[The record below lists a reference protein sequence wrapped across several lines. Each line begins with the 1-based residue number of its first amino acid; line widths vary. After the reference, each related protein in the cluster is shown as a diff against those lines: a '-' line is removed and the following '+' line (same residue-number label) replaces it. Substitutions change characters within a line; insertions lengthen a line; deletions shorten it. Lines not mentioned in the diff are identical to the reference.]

1 MRRSALLLSVAL
13 VVAAVAAVPAGG
25 LAAPD
30 GVAAQQTT
38 ATEPPA
44 NETDANATADGDA
57 SANGSSVA
65 PGERLG
71 GVLAVGQHEFETEV
85 DSRAFGIQVAG
96 AATDNATASVVGEQ
110 VAEIRERVQTLERR
124 QAALQRAHENG
135 SLSDGAY
142 RARTAAVA
150 AELRGAE
157 RLANQTA
164 NASQGL
170 PAGLLESRGVN
181 ATAIQTL
188 QQRASQLGGP
198 AVAEIARSIAG
209 PDVGQAPGWAGPGER
224 GPSDRG
230 PTNRTEGPPA
240 NATDTERSTDRG
252 TSDPGANRTANGTD
266 TEQGS
271 PSSPPGAGESG
282 RR

>member
-1 MRRSALLLSVAL
+1 MRRAALLLSVAL
-13 VVAAVAAVPAGG
+13 VLAAVTAVPAGS

-38 ATEPPA
+38 ATGPPA

-57 SANGSSVA
+57 RANESSVA

-85 DSRAFGIQVAG
+85 DSRSFGIQVAE
-96 AATDNATASVVGEQ
+96 AATENATASVVGGQ

-135 SLSDGAY
+135 SLGDGAY

-170 PAGLLESRGVN
+170 PADLLESKGVN

-209 PDVGQAPGWAGPGER
+209 PAVGQAPGWAGPGER

-230 PTNRTEGPPA
+230 PTNRTQGPPA

-252 TSDPGANRTANGTD
+252 TTDPGANRTANGTD
-266 TEQGS
+266 TEQGG
-271 PSSPPGAGESG
+271 PSSPPGAGNSD